1 MEHCKLFL
9 KKYFLFSNFYKK
21 YNNYNLK
28 VKLSNYHLL
37 FKSVRFDLLINL
49 ILNYKSSVILYFF
62 KFSNASA
69 VL

>member
-21 YNNYNLK
+21 YYNLK